1 MADTTVRFIPRR
13 FRFGHSRLARFVAAG
28 ATAMLCAACSDLGPS
43 QNSNTDFSERLETGG
58 FDVFQFNVDKNGEFF
73 VRLTALS
80 NPNAVL
86 GIWVGQPG
94 NGICNPIAGYV
105 TPIAVLN
112 RDALNSF
119 IQKGTYCLQVYD
131 SGSLTEA
138 VNYTVRVSH
147 P

>member
-1 MADTTVRFIPRR
+1 MAHTTVELLRR
-13 FRFGHSRLARFVAAG
+13 VRFGRSHLPRLLAAG
-28 ATAMLCAACSDLGPS
+28 AFTLFCSACGDLGPS
-43 QNSNTDFSERLETGG
+43 KNSNTDFSDRLEVGG
-58 FDVFQFNVDKNGEFF
+58 FDIFQFNVSKNGEFS
-73 VRLTALS
+73 VTLTALS

-86 GIWVGQPG
+86 GVWVGQPG
-94 NGICNPIAGYV
+94 NGVCNPIAGYV

-119 IQKGTYCLQVYD
+119 IQKGTYCLEVYD
-131 SGSLTEA
+131 PGSLTEA